1 MMADQAEITA
11 LGESETQLGGCG
23 HVLRLVVTRQT
34 GATSR
39 ACPADWS
46 VRVRTAPWGA
56 TVRYPRLKAVEGGAA
71 KYRKAGL
78 KLWPDISVVSR
89 GTKRL
94 GWGP

>member
-1 MMADQAEITA
+1 MADQAEITA

-39 ACPADWS
+39 ACPLIGRS
-46 VRVRTAPWGA
+46 GPRPWGA
-56 TVRYPRLKAVEGGAA
+56 NGQVPAGQGGPGWRG
-71 KYRKAGL
+71 KMPESRPEL
-78 KLWPDISVVSR
+78 RPDISVVSR
-89 GTKRL
+89 GTKWL

>member
-1 MMADQAEITA
+1 MADQAEIIA
-11 LGESETQLGGCG
+11 LGESKTQLGGCG

-39 ACPADWS
+39 ACAAD
-46 VRVRTAPWGA
+46 RLARTAPLRGIGR
-56 TVRYPRLKAVEGGAA
+56 VPAA
-71 KYRKAGL
+71 HSGRKWHSKMPESRPQLG
-78 KLWPDISVVSR
+78 PEISDVSR